1 MDAGRLAH
9 VFACTALLT
18 LGMGIALGAGSAI
31 VIDDCEQLS
40 DKWNPSW
47 IRTMAG
53 GELSLRRERPF
64 RGKGFVRWTFAVEK
78 ADRSQRSVYH
88 TVPFGDWEGVT
99 SVELA
104 VRCADRRHG
113 DLWMEVYGSPFRK
126 HAKILERREGTDG
139 WKPIRVDVAD
149 IQRADIRRLRF
160 FAVLSPEEGWEDGM
174 GEVAIDFDHLTLA
187 GRAGKKPPR
196 QLWKQRMTV
205 KGDPIIP
212 DVRASCRDGNILV
225 DGLPTFVM
233 GVDRIVHSV
242 ANLADHHVN
251 ALFMWVGSPNI
262 LNFAPQARA
271 HNLLVLGYTPY
282 QWSEKR
288 QREHCLALAKTSAR
302 ENLLGVLVGDD
313 IKDYDKVRL
322 TAQRWKAWAP
332 GVLGVMSNL
341 SYVDDPEGT
350 YDLGITY
357 NYPLFRYEPAHYRQ
371 LLEANYAKAARGPF
385 VRGTWVQVH
394 QRDPYA
400 KRYIRPLPDGRVTAL
415 SPDAEH
421 IRWITYEAA
430 ATGAKAI
437 LTFTADWFREDWFGK
452 ERFAEYAL
460 LCMELSEV
468 LGELLG
474 SGRVGQ
480 DLTCSDGSVFA
491 RSIVECI
498 TPSRT
503 LGRYFKSRGQT
514 YHTNLILLIKEK
526 PVYKFHVDE
535 ATEGPFTVRMPW
547 PKERLACAWRGGR
560 DSGQRLSVRRDGDE
574 AAMEL
579 PGLELTGAVVVSEDL
594 LMGGWLGGRVAALR
608 PDSSRFALEVLE
620 GRLAKIEWVLESL
633 ERSGVDWRREEQDLL
648 GKCHRDLTQA
658 RNEHAQRLFA
668 PCFTRCRQALR
679 ALRGMQFRRWESVA
693 KGTEA
698 YQTIGQDVRD
708 DAKVHYTHHIASDG
722 VVKPIDFYTFPQHFG
737 TRHLRDHGKTGKN
750 LIGNPG
756 FESPA
761 GWYKQADLTHDTD
774 EARSGWQQSTE
785 VVRTGE
791 RSARLFSLEP
801 KMHKGV
807 VTSWVTYAMIR
818 QMTVPLEP
826 GKQYKAWAWVNVPA
840 DFTVGEP
847 NRWNYARGVLLGLT
861 EYSADGKMLS
871 FHRELAQPRKT
882 AGWQLLQLF
891 YRATD
896 PSVRYLRLRLG
907 ISCVGEAYIDD
918 VGIAEVTVEGPD
930 VK

>member
-1 MDAGRLAH
+1 MRANRLKH
-9 VFACTALLT
+9 VVVRTALLA
-18 LGMGIALGAGSAI
+18 LGMGAAWGAGSTV

-40 DKWNPSW
+40 EKWNPSW
-47 IRTMAG
+47 IKAMAG
-53 GELSLRRERPF
+53 GKLSLQHEQPF
-64 RGKGFVRWTFAVEK
+64 RGKGVVRWVFAAER
-78 ADRSQRSVYH
+78 ADSSQRSVYH
-88 TVPFGDWEGVT
+88 TVPFGDWEGIT
-99 SVELA
+99 SVDLA
-104 VRCADRRHG
+104 VRCTDARHG
-113 DLWMEVYGSPFRK
+113 DVWMEVYGSPHRK
-126 HAKILERREGTDG
+126 HVKILERGEATDG
-139 WKPIRVDVAD
+139 WKPIRASVAD

-160 FAVLSPEEGWEDGM
+160 FAVLSPDEGWEDGM
-174 GEVAIDFDHLTLA
+174 AEVTIDFDHLTLA
-187 GRAGKKPPR
+187 GQAGRKPPR
-196 QLWKQRMTV
+196 QLWQQRVTV
-205 KGDPIIP
+205 KGGPIIP
-212 DVRASCRDGNILV
+212 DVRALCRDGNILV
-225 DGLPTFVM
+225 DGRPTFVM
-233 GVDRIVHSV
+233 GVDRVVHSV

-262 LNFAPQARA
+262 LNFAPQAKA
-271 HNLLVLGYTPY
+271 HNLLVIGYTPY

-288 QREHCLALAKTSAR
+288 QREHCLTLAKTSAR

-332 GVLGVMSNL
+332 GVLSVMSNL
-341 SYVDDPEGT
+341 NYVDDAEGT

-394 QRDPYA
+394 QRDPYT
-400 KRYIRPLPDGRVTAL
+400 KRYIRALPDGRVTAL

-430 ATGAKAI
+430 AAGAKTI

-468 LGELLG
+468 LGGLLG

-480 DLTCSDGSVFA
+480 DLACSDESVFA
-491 RSIVECI
+491 RSIVGCA

-503 LGRYFKSRGQT
+503 LGRYFKPRGQI

-535 ATEGPFTVRMPW
+535 AIVGPFTVRMPW
-547 PKERLACAWRGGR
+547 PQARLACVWRVGLDGV
-560 DSGQRLSVRRDGDE
+560 QRLSVRQDGDE
-574 AAMEL
+574 VVMEL
-579 PGLELTGAVVVSEDL
+579 PGFELTSAVVVSDDL
-594 LMGGWLGGRVAALR
+594 LMGGWLGGKVAALR
-608 PDSSRFALEVLE
+608 PDSARFAVEVLE
-620 GRLAKIEWVLESL
+620 GRIEKIEWVLESL
-633 ERSGVDWRREEQDLL
+633 ERSGADWRREEQGLL
-648 GKCHRDLTQA
+648 DECHRELKLA
-658 RNEHAQRLFA
+658 RNEYAQRLFT
-668 PCFTRCRQALR
+668 PCFMGCRQTLR
-679 ALRGMQFRRWESVA
+679 KLRGMQFRRWESVA
-693 KGTEA
+693 RDTEA
-698 YQTIGQDVRD
+698 YRTIGQDVRD

-722 VVKPIDFYTFPQHFG
+722 VVKPIDFYTFPLHFE
-737 TRHLRDHGKTGKN
+737 TRYLRDHGKTGKN

-756 FESPA
+756 FETPA

-774 EARSGWQQSTE
+774 EAKSGWQQSTKI
-785 VVRTGE
+785 VRAG
-791 RSARLFSLEP
+791 RHSARLFSLEP

-807 VTSWVTYAMIR
+807 VTSWVTYAMTR
-818 QMTVPLEP
+818 QMTAPLEP
-826 GKQYKAWAWVNVPA
+826 GKQYRAWAWVNVPT
-840 DFTVGEP
+840 DFTVGES
-847 NRWNYARGVLLGLT
+847 NRWNYPRGVLLGLT

-871 FHRELAQPRKT
+871 FHRELAQPKKT

-891 YRATD
+891 YRAED
-896 PSVRYLRLRLG
+896 PSVHHLRLRLG

-918 VGIAEVTVEGPD
+918 VGIAEVTVED
-930 VK
+930 